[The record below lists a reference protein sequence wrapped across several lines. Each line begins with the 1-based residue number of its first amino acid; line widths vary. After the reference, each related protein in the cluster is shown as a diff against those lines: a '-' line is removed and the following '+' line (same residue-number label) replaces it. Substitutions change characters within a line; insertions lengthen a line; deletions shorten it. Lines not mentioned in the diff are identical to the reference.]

1 MAERANWKGPT
12 VTEIAKAAG
21 VSTATVDRVLN
32 RRSGVREVT
41 CRKVMAAIEQLHA
54 RGAGGGTASVR
65 RIAVITE
72 AGPSFI
78 GLVEKAVKT
87 LGAVREDIDCGFD
100 SVATADANVA
110 ELARLIERRA
120 EQAEGIVLV
129 APEDPLI
136 NRAVRA
142 VTGRGVPVV
151 CLTTD
156 LPSSGRTAYVGVDQ
170 TSAGATAAFFMGRML
185 PKATGRILLVV
196 SAPYRGLEE
205 REIGFRRVLR
215 AEFPHL
221 HIEERV
227 NSKDDSVYSYD
238 SVKTFL
244 DEHQDVVGIY
254 NSAGGN
260 RGIARAIRDAGLQ
273 GRILFIGHEATEH
286 TRSLLEAG
294 EMDIVLGHDIDL
306 EIAASVELIDNALEG
321 RLVGDRKVPLLTY
334 TRYSAV

>member
-1 MAERANWKGPT
+1 MSGRANWKGPT
-12 VTEIAKAAG
+12 ITEIARAAG
-21 VSTATVDRVLN
+21 VSTATADRVLN
-32 RRSGVREVT
+32 QRSGVREVT
-41 CRKVMAAIEQLHA
+41 RQKVMVAIEQLQ
-54 RGAGGGTASVR
+54 AGETGDGVASVR
-65 RIAVITE
+65 RVAIITE
-72 AGPSFI
+72 AGPTFT
-78 GLVEKAVKT
+78 GLVQRAVE
-87 LGAVREDIDCGFD
+87 AFIASHDEVDCSFD

-110 ELARLIERRA
+110 ELARLVEQRA
-120 EQAEGIVLV
+120 EAADGIVLV

-185 PKATGRILLVV
+185 PKTAGRILLVV

-227 NSKDDSVYSYD
+227 NSRDDSTYSYD
-238 SVKTFL
+238 SVKTYL

-254 NSAGGN
+254 NAAGGN
-260 RGIARAIRDAGLQ
+260 RGIARAIRDAGCQ
-273 GRILFIGHEATEH
+273 GTVLFIGHEVTEH
-286 TRSLLEAG
+286 TRSLLETG
-294 EMDIVLGHDIDL
+294 EMDIVLGHDIDR
-306 EIAASVELIDNALEG
+306 EVAACVELIDAAISGSDVANREM
-321 RLVGDRKVPLLTY
+321 PLFVY
-334 TRYSAV
+334 TRYSSV